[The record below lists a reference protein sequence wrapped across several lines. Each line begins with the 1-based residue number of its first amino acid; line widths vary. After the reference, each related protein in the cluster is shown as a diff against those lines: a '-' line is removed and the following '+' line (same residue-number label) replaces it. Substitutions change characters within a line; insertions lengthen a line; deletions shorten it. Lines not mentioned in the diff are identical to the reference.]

1 MAIITIIIPINAI
14 VRVATAFIQIT
25 HLF

>member
-14 VRVATAFIQIT
+14 VRVAMAFIQIT